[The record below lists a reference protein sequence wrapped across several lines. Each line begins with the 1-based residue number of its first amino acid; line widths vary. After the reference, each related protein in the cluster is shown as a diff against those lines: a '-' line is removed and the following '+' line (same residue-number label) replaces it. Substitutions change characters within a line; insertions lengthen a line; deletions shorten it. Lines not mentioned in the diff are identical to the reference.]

1 MNRECMHN
9 YKEVVSGV
17 CVCVCVVCR
26 VSLSLLSVSEEKRI
40 PVEIES
46 RKTSPGEKNKTKT
59 LTYTQHFLLYITCH
73 GFFVFGYF
81 LPKTNVLTHLIESA
95 SNKKGEKRLH
105 LIKIISRDFSG
116 SVIVYLKKNKRIVDI
131 SLVFFHIPIAKKR
144 KKKRR

>member
-1 MNRECMHN
+1 
-9 YKEVVSGV
+9 V

-59 LTYTQHFLLYITCH
+59 LTYTQHLFLLCITCH

-81 LPKTNVLTHLIESA
+81 LPKTNVLTLWVESA
-95 SNKKGEKRLH
+95 SNKKKEKNGC
-105 LIKIISRDFSG
+105 IK
-116 SVIVYLKKNKRIVDI
+116 LK
-131 SLVFFHIPIAKKR
+131 
-144 KKKRR
+144 